1 MSNAKLIMQQI
12 TELLNEHAAE
22 VRSLKA
28 KVRTLT
34 RQRDEA
40 KGTAQEYRSYATKY
54 QKELAELRKELRQN
68 G

>member
-1 MSNAKLIMQQI
+1 MIKNDIIHQI
-12 TELLNEHAAE
+12 TGLLKEHAAE
-22 VRSLKA
+22 VLALKA

-40 KGTAQEYRSYATKY
+40 RGTAKEYRSYATKY
-54 QKELAELRKELRQN
+54 QKELSELRKELRQN

>member
-1 MSNAKLIMQQI
+1 MIKNDIIHQI
-12 TELLNEHAAE
+12 TGLLKEHAAD
-22 VRSLKA
+22 VLALKA

-34 RQRDEA
+34 RQRDQA
-40 KGTAQEYRSYATKY
+40 QGTAREYRAYATKY